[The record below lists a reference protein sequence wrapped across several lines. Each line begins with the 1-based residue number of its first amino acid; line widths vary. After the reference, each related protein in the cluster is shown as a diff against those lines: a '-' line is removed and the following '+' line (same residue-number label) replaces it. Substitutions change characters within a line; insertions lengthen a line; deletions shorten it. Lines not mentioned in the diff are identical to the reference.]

1 MMTPIFALTFF
12 ALLLAWLGRG
22 RLALAALLV
31 MLALSIGLFLFEV
44 HNRDYGFRMPW
55 LQVSAPVTAGE
66 G

>member
-1 MMTPIFALTFF
+1 MMTPIFALTFI

-22 RLALAALLV
+22 RVALAALLT
-31 MLALSIGLFLFEV
+31 MLALGIGLFLFEV

-55 LQVSAPVTAGE
+55 IQTSAPMTTGE

>member
-22 RLALAALLV
+22 RVALAAVLV
-31 MLALSIGLFLFEV
+31 MLAVSRGLFLFEV
-44 HNRDYGFRMPW
+44 HTRDYGFRMPW

>member
-1 MMTPIFALTFF
+1 MMTPIFALTFA

-22 RLALAALLV
+22 RVALVALLA

-55 LQVSAPVTAGE
+55 IQVSMPVAAGE

>member
-1 MMTPIFALTFF
+1 MMTPIFALTFA

-22 RLALAALLV
+22 RAGLGALLA
-31 MLALSIGLFLFEV
+31 MLALGIGLFLFEV

-55 LQVSAPVTAGE
+55 IQVSTPVTAGE

>member
-1 MMTPIFALTFF
+1 MMTPIFAFTFA

-22 RLALAALLV
+22 RLALGALLV

-55 LQVSAPVTAGE
+55 IQTSAPVTAGE